1 MKKED
6 NLVVRY
12 SDKDLGSF
20 KKIIEEKFQKLKETQ
35 SLLEVHI

>member
-20 KKIIEEKFQKLKETQ
+20 KKIIEEKISKAQRD
-35 SLLEVHI
+35 LELILSI